1 MKGGPKVCRAVRGWK
16 ICASRYGYWAER
28 LGAHNAGSTV
38 LVQWPALIIA
48 CALPNPPPPRH
59 HHHPHTPAQIA
70 FCATTSE
77 PLKDIRH
84 WLQWNRAIGVSRFYL
99 FVQGRAGTAANVAA
113 LGREPGVTVVPDDE
127 ELRAAHASSR
137 IWNETWLSS
146 FFHKPCNHELF
157 VLQSLNMERA
167 IQLAQRDGV
176 DWLLHIDTDELV
188 HPGGTR
194 HFSLQEVLAA
204 VAPEVDVLVFPNHE
218 SLPERADVRDPFLEV
233 TLFKRNYQHV
243 QGELYSRNYAAV
255 AHGNP
260 NYFITYANGKAA
272 ARVQPGLRPNGAHRW
287 NNYAK
292 AVREETSAATGVL
305 HYTYNRLSDLKNRR
319 DRCDCAP
326 TEEDAKRCFILPFDR
341 LAFLR
346 ASLLDDDGLARFFA
360 DHLLWNDTKLVN
372 DLINKGLFMRMHE
385 PQIMIRGFMAAAGGE
400 EAEAEEE
407 EEGEAHAA
415 PTRLEGVAAPLAR
428 LRPAF
433 DGAVNASTPPSP
445 SPSPIAPPQDR
456 PPNPFVTLLQQPPPA
471 SPTEPAAQAT
481 GGAAVA
487 LPPPGPLVVTA

>member
-1 MKGGPKVCRAVRGWK
+1 MK
-16 ICASRYGYWAER
+16 
-28 LGAHNAGSTV
+28 
-38 LVQWPALIIA
+38 
-48 CALPNPPPPRH
+48 
-59 HHHPHTPAQIA
+59 IA

-137 IWNETWLSS
+137 IWNETWLSA

-305 HYTYNRLSDLKNRR
+305 HYTYNRLSDFKNRR

-341 LAFLR
+341 LAFSAGIPAGRRRPGALLR
-346 ASLLDDDGLARFFA
+346 GPPALERHQAQVR
-360 DHLLWNDTKLVN
+360 
-372 DLINKGLFMRMHE
+372 
-385 PQIMIRGFMAAAGGE
+385 
-400 EAEAEEE
+400 
-407 EEGEAHAA
+407 AA
-415 PTRLEGVAAPLAR
+415 PARLEGVAAPLAR

-433 DGAVNASTPPSP
+433 DGAVNASTPPPP

-456 PPNPFVTLLQQPPPA
+456 PPNPFVALLQQPPPA